1 MEEALGY
8 LVRKVKR
15 VQHGSF
21 RQQGFFLGSGVVE
34 AGCKTGIGAR
44 REQSGLFGSVTG
56 AEKIPAWRC
65 LQARRRRD
73 AFWPFGLDQPAA
85 RKDARVLAA

>member
-1 MEEALGY
+1 MGY
-8 LVRKVKR
+8 CVRKVKR
-15 VQHGSF
+15 MQHGPF
-21 RQQGFFLGSGVVE
+21 RQQGFFLGSGGVE

-56 AEKIPAWRC
+56 AEKIPAGRC

-85 RKDARVLAA
+85 RKDARALAA

>member
-1 MEEALGY
+1 MGPAAAGAGQRPEDRLAHRWRERLG
-8 LVRKVKR
+8 
-15 VQHGSF
+15 
-21 RQQGFFLGSGVVE
+21 
-34 AGCKTGIGAR
+34 TIGAR

-56 AEKIPAWRC
+56 AEKIPAGRC

-85 RKDARVLAA
+85 RKDARALAA